1 MVVTCLIRYQIDPAK
16 GEEFRSYA
24 EAWTQIIPRCGGD
37 LVGYFL
43 SHEGTND
50 IAWALIPFDSLANY
64 ERLLR
69 ALLGPR
75 FRPPIGALWR
85 YRIRIDDALEEY
97 VTEARRHPLFELRPT
112 TEALG

>member
-50 IAWALIPFDSLANY
+50 IAWALIPFDSMGPLAA
-64 ERLLR
+64 R
-69 ALLGPR
+69 AP
-75 FRPPIGALWR
+75 
-85 YRIRIDDALEEY
+85 
-97 VTEARRHPLFELRPT
+97 VARRESRDLGIGHPVRLGDRADPVPDRRPS
-112 TEALG
+112 